1 MHVSPVVSLPQAQDF
16 LAFTLC
22 RNVERQTATRIA
34 AQGSHHKV
42 HAGQILFHE
51 GDESDC
57 VYEVIRGMVKL
68 YKLLPDGR
76 RQITGFVSAG
86 DLMGLCYDESFIHT
100 AEAVTDVVVFCFP
113 KARFERML
121 SEVPAFARALL
132 DATQQELRAAQD
144 QMLLLGRKTAT
155 ERIASFLLTMAE
167 RYGDAGCCDTMTFAV
182 PMKRS
187 DIADYLGLTIE
198 TVSRGLSRLKKA
210 DVIVDFDGGRMMQV
224 HMDRL
229 SELASGDCSDEL

>member
-1 MHVSPVVSLPQAQDF
+1 MHVSTVVSLPQSQDF

-22 RNVERQTATRIA
+22 RNMERQAATRIA

-51 GDESDC
+51 GDDSDN

-86 DLMGLCYDESFIHT
+86 DLMGLSHDDCFVHT

-113 KARFERML
+113 RTRFDRML
-121 SEVPAFARALL
+121 TEVPAFARALL
-132 DATQQELRAAQD
+132 DATQQELRSAQE

-167 RYGDAGCCDTMTFAV
+167 RYGDLGGDDTTTFSV

-210 DVIVDFDGGRMMQV
+210 EVISDCDCGRVMQV
-224 HMDRL
+224 RTAL
-229 SELASGDCSDEL
+229 LAELASGDGSDDF